1 MDPTGHSR
9 QEEGVA
15 AAIHL
20 SISSSSS
27 NTCSHPQLISRS
39 PAPASPSFPAPS
51 RVIHTHLPLLTSFPQ
66 LIALSQL
73 PLQQVLL
80 VHAQV
85 TYARSVIG

>member
-20 SISSSSS
+20 SISSPSS

-51 RVIHTHLPLLTSFPQ
+51 RVIHTHLTSFPQ

-73 PLQQVLL
+73 PLQQVIL